1 MIGFEHLRANV
12 SDPIQTSAFGLL
24 VLFRGASSMLGTPV
38 AGSVYDATQS
48 YNFSFFLS
56 GGFLVAAAVV
66 SAVAD
71 VLYRIDQRRQRDK
84 EEQEGADFDN

>member
-1 MIGFEHLRANV
+1 MWANV

-56 GGFLVAAAVV
+56 GGFLITAAAIR
-66 SAVAD
+66 D
-71 VLYRIDQRRQRDK
+71 ELYKNRSLR
-84 EEQEGADFDN
+84 

>member
-1 MIGFEHLRANV
+1 MWANV

-48 YNFSFFLS
+48 YNFSFFIS
-56 GGFLVAAAVV
+56 GGFLIAAAVV
-66 SAVAD
+66 SEMAD
-71 VLYRIDQRRQRDK
+71 ILYRIDQRRRSK
-84 EEQEGADFDN
+84 EQEIKECADFAN